1 MQTNNKM
8 LDDVARVLTGAAGAA
23 QGVRDEIDGV
33 IKTQLQRLL
42 SDMELV
48 SREEFDVVKAMAAL
62 AREENDRLSARIEV
76 LEAAL
81 TSKPKRVTKKAP
93 VKSDEA
99 PQDLSQS

>member
-1 MQTNNKM
+1 MQTNNKI

-62 AREENDRLSARIEV
+62 AREENDRLTARIEV

-81 TSKPKRVTKKAP
+81 KSKPKRATKKTP

-99 PQDLSQS
+99 PQDPSQS